1 MSNVLGVRQPI
12 EGVVYLP
19 AERLKR
25 YLDAGELP
33 TISLVEALRRSFALH
48 RDRIAIYWG
57 EGDIRYGELDR
68 LSDNVAANL
77 LASGMKPLDR
87 ALFQSA
93 NSPELLIAVIGC
105 LKAGVIPVCTLAA
118 HREHEISYLGQ
129 HTSARAH
136 FVQGDDPKFDYL
148 AFASAM
154 RAELPDMSLLI
165 SLRGPAREGAIALE
179 TLMSNAAADAI
190 DQMRQLDHDPFQ
202 IAIFQLSG
210 GTSGVPKVIPRAH
223 NEYLLLASRGA
234 EILGMNE
241 QDVIFMPMPMMH
253 NAAMGCIWISL
264 LLNGAAFAIPAD
276 MTPESWGAIFRKA
289 DPTFVGMIRA
299 LMPRY
304 DAMLDRGLAAP
315 GRVRLY
321 WTPDAARLAREKYGV
336 QAVGM
341 FGMTEGMCMYPRL
354 DSPVEAM
361 DWTVG
366 APLSSFD
373 EIRLVEEGGDKIVN
387 FGEIGEMEVR
397 GPYTLAGYFN
407 APDRNAE
414 AFTADG
420 FYKTGDLLRQR
431 EIEGRTYYEF
441 AGRTRDIVDRGHE
454 KVNCE
459 EIENA
464 VSTHAAVGGCAIV
477 GMPDPVLG
485 ERICAYLI
493 LREGHLVPT
502 VAELGEH
509 MKQLG
514 FAKIKW
520 PERVEVI
527 ESFPLTKV
535 GKLDKAALRA
545 DIAAKLKQG

>member
-1 MSNVLGVRQPI
+1 M

-19 AERLKR
+19 PERLRR
-25 YLDAGELP
+25 YVEAGELP
-33 TISLVEALRRSFALH
+33 TTSLVDALRRSFATH
-48 RDRIAIYWG
+48 RERIAIYS
-57 EGDIRYGELDR
+57 EDRDILYGELDR
-68 LSDNVAANL
+68 LSDNIAANL
-77 LASGMKPLDR
+77 LARDMKPLDR

-105 LKAGVIPVCTLAA
+105 LKAGIIPVCTLAA
-118 HREHEISYLGQ
+118 HREHEISYLGR

-148 AFASAM
+148 GFADKM
-154 RAELPDMSLLI
+154 RASLPEMALLI
-165 SLRGPAREGAIALE
+165 SLQGSGSDGAITLDAL
-179 TLMSNAAADAI
+179 MDSPSVDAVA
-190 DQMRQLDHDPFQ
+190 RLNELRHDPFQ
-202 IAIFQLSG
+202 VAFFQLSG
-210 GTSGVPKVIPRAH
+210 GTSGVPKVIPRAQ
-223 NEYLLLASRGA
+223 NEYLLLAGRGA
-234 EILGMNE
+234 DILGMNE
-241 QDVIFMPMPMMH
+241 HDVVFMPMPMMH
-253 NAAMGCIWISL
+253 NAAMGCIWLPL
-264 LLNGAAFAIPAD
+264 LLSGAAFAIPSG
-276 MTPESWGAIFRKA
+276 MTSESWGAIFRKA
-289 DPTFVGMIRA
+289 NPTFVGMIRA

-304 DAMLDRGLAAP
+304 DAMLDRGLAVP
-315 GRVRLY
+315 DRVRLY

-354 DSPVEAM
+354 DSPAEAM

-366 APLSSFD
+366 TPLSSFD
-373 EIRLVEEGGDKIVN
+373 EIRLVEEGGDQVVD

-397 GPYTLAGYFN
+397 GPYTLVGYFN
-407 APDRNAE
+407 APERNAE

-431 EIEGRTYYEF
+431 MIDGQAYYEF

-464 VSTHAAVGGCAIV
+464 VSTHAAIGGCAVV

-493 LREGHLVPT
+493 VREGHAAPDL
-502 VAELGEH
+502 EQLSEH
-509 MKQLG
+509 MKELG

-520 PERVEVI
+520 PERVELI
-527 ESFPLTKV
+527 ENFPLTKV
-535 GKLDKAALRA
+535 GKLDKAVLRA
-545 DIAAKLKQG
+545 DIAAKLRSEQAIAT